1 MNDLKTDSR
10 PFFDASGSRIKLALY
25 LAPVVLVVIFAVW
38 LFWPSGG
45 TAAAA
50 NPEQVKSELA
60 ARHDLTRDIQ
70 DLQVKLD
77 AMDTVS
83 NEFANKEALLGAR
96 SAEAQTL
103 HDSTAMLIAQLS
115 GERAAWSQRI
125 QPLLDNE
132 AGRRLAANDA
142 VVTRVQA
149 NWLPDTYMT
158 DPAFE
163 PERFTTRLEKLAKSS
178 HPSPAV
184 IELYK
189 ALRDDLQQALTFIQQ
204 RRKGIE
210 GLVATST
217 AAAPANRTLRV
228 AIDDIRKHKDAEHAA
243 RIAEMLED
251 AESERVASMGELEAE
266 LYRKQTEK
274 LKADKRRE
282 IALAD
287 KEAELVR
294 EKQQQDL
301 QLADTKAELARV
313 AAKRKQ
319 DLLESQARRD
329 ELKAAMQND
338 LREIKSVLTPFI
350 TPGYTSFG
358 GDRWFTRTEKRP
370 MSFSAI
376 VSFGALDDSMEGIHK
391 MCTIAAGGGTH
402 NSTRGDRPIWRGYYE
417 PSLPL
422 SPRLNGERIEFIKRA
437 QTLLRKYGSLMVEE
451 GMLSP

>member
-103 HDSTAMLIAQLS
+103 HDSTAVLIAELS

-125 QPLLDNE
+125 QPLLDND
-132 AGRRLAANDA
+132 AGRRLASDDT

-184 IELYK
+184 IGLYT
-189 ALRDDLQQALTFIQQ
+189 ALRDDLQQTLTFIQQ

-228 AIDDIRKHKDAEHAA
+228 AIDDIRKQKDAEHAA
-243 RIAEMLED
+243 RIAAQLKE
-251 AESERVASMGELEAE
+251 AESERVALMGEREAE
-266 LYRKQTEK
+266 LYRKQTERID
-274 LKADKRRE
+274 AEKRLE
-282 IALAD
+282 ISRVE
-287 KEAELVR
+287 KQTELVR
-294 EKQQQDL
+294 IQEQAELDLAEK
-301 QLADTKAELARV
+301 KAELARIKADEEQRDV
-313 AAKRKQ
+313 ERQAELAKRSAEFKR
-319 DLLESQARRD
+319 DLNEVQ
-329 ELKAAMQND
+329 
-338 LREIKSVLTPFI
+338 SVLTPFT
-350 TPGYTSFG
+350 TPGYTQLVGNYWQPGS
-358 GDRWFTRTEKRP
+358 EKRP
-370 MSFSAI
+370 LSFMAI
-376 VSFGALDDSMEGIHK
+376 YTAGALDDSM
-391 MCTIAAGGGTH
+391 AGLTKLANIGCRQRQLSPGLH
-402 NSTRGDRPIWRGYYE
+402 QNDRPSWGPMQNSRVVD
-417 PSLPL
+417 
-422 SPRLNGERIEFIKRA
+422 RNRIEFVKRA